1 MKVPCDFSY
10 DHYKEIVQL
19 AKTNYEIM
27 TLHEYDASKRERVLI
42 LRHDIDANPQRAA
55 RMAELEHELDVKS
68 TYFVRV
74 HAETYNP
81 FGFRAYPSIKKISQL
96 GHEIGLHYE
105 NLDLS
110 LITGEDPQSIL
121 KREIQ
126 ALQTI
131 LGVRI
136 RGIAA
141 HRGFSGI
148 TNRNFWKNLDPS
160 QFGLEYEAQ
169 ELTKDCL
176 FVSDSLTNWPRTG
189 GECVCEVLPRGN
201 PRICLLIH
209 PQFWYKTAYYLE

>member
-1 MKVPCDFSY
+1 MPCDFSY
-10 DHYKEIVQL
+10 NHYEQIIQLARTKYEIV
-19 AKTNYEIM
+19 
-27 TLHEYDASKRERVLI
+27 TLQEYSRSRRDRVLI
-42 LRHDIDANPQRAA
+42 LRHDIDANPQRAVGIA
-55 RMAELEHELDVKS
+55 KLEHDLGVES

-74 HAETYNP
+74 HAEMYNP
-81 FGFRAYPSIKKISQL
+81 FGFRTYPSLKRITQL

-110 LITGEDPQSIL
+110 HITGEDAQSIL
-121 KREIQ
+121 KKEIQ
-126 ALQTI
+126 TLQTI
-131 LGVRI
+131 LGI
-136 RGIAA
+136 KIAGMSA

-148 TNRNFWKNLDPS
+148 ANRNFWKNLDPS

-189 GECVCEVLPRGN
+189 GECVCKVLPKDN
-201 PRICLLIH
+201 PRICLLTH